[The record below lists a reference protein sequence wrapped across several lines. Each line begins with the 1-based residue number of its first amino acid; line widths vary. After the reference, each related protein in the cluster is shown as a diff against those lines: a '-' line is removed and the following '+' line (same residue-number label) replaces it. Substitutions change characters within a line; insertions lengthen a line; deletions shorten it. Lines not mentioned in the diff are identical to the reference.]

1 MQKKLSILFVLVL
14 LVSVSGCTTLES
26 GNGVVIKEFTTDFNE
41 VISGERADFYLKIKN
56 IGSQTA
62 ENVFAEIYGLDFG
75 WKEIES
81 GMKCPNEKPISLIAP
96 NTLYGTEGEEK
107 VCIWS
112 YTASDVPAG
121 MSTTYEPKARVFY
134 DYQTDAVIGLTLV
147 SREEMIRLQNSGK
160 APQIDVLSKTSS
172 PIDVA
177 VNLQTPIRVSGNEA
191 SFILG
196 ITVTNV
202 GEGVPCLKGRCKS
215 SAGYPI
221 EDPKTD

>member
-75 WKEIES
+75 WQKIASSMECPKEE
-81 GMKCPNEKPISLIAP
+81 GHMSLIAP

-107 VCIWS
+107 LCAWS
-112 YTASDVPAG
+112 YTASDVPSG

-147 SREEMIRLQNSGK
+147 TREEMIRLQNSGK

-172 PIDVA
+172 PIDVG

-221 EDPKTD
+221 EDP